1 MVPPD
6 AATPETCA
14 LDVTFRSVVEW
25 EAGPHVVEAFA
36 PSWPAYRR
44 WFLRDGEERRSSY
57 ADGLRAL
64 EQHMPELL
72 GTYERLVELHG
83 GGDVE
88 ARFLSLWNPPPLFA
102 GCSIAAWPG
111 AGGPALVRNYDFVPM
126 LCDTTLLASAWNG
139 TRVLAM
145 SDCLWGILDG
155 VNEHGLAVALA
166 FGGRDITG
174 PGFAVTLVLRYVL
187 EFCRNVDEA
196 VAAISRIPV
205 NLAYNVSVVD
215 ASGAAATVQLSP
227 DREALVTGA
236 LSCGNR
242 QVANEWREYE
252 EFSGTVEREALLAA
266 ALADTGT
273 TRASLEGLF
282 LAEPVYRPPA
292 TNPWGT
298 VYTASYDTT
307 SPGVR
312 LLWPDAEWAMSLAE
326 PHEEHV
332 ERSILA
338 QIPPSPPLEWRVPV
352 SAPVIVA

>member
-1 MVPPD
+1 MVPSD
-6 AATPETCA
+6 AATPETCE

-25 EAGPHVVEAFA
+25 ETGPHVVEAFSGA
-36 PSWPAYRR
+36 WPAYRR

-64 EQHMPELL
+64 ELHMPELL
-72 GTYERLVELHG
+72 PTYERLVELHG
-83 GGDVE
+83 GSDVE

-102 GCSIAAWPG
+102 GCSIAAWTG

-145 SDCLWGILDG
+145 SDCLWGVLDG

-166 FGGRDITG
+166 FGGRDIIG

-187 EFCRNVDEA
+187 EFCRDVGEA

-205 NLAYNVSVVD
+205 NLAYNIGVVD

-227 DREALVTGA
+227 DREAHVTGA

-242 QVANEWREYE
+242 QAASEWREYE
-252 EFSGTVEREALLAA
+252 EFSGTVERETLLAA
-266 ALADTGT
+266 ALADPATG
-273 TRASLEGLF
+273 RGSLEALF
-282 LAEPVYRPPA
+282 LTEPVYRPPA

-298 VYTASYDTT
+298 VYTASYDTA

-312 LLWPDAEWAMSLAE
+312 LLWPEGEWPVSLAD
-326 PHEEHV
+326 PREERF
-332 ERSILA
+332 ERSVLA
-338 QIPPSPPLEWRVPV
+338 RIPPSPPLEWRVPV